1 MKILQGIRAGKR
13 RCDNGIKIILRR
25 VSIFKRLNSSFLLLI
40 LTTAIFLTFFSF
52 YKYSDEISD
61 NIDRYASLL
70 VQNVKMKIQDS
81 LEAYETE
88 ALAFYDN
95 SQVIAALQE
104 NAALAREGV
113 DPENDRY
120 ARNRYSVENRLYNMR
135 RNQRYI
141 VNIQFVSPTEQ
152 YRMVEGSGFT
162 RGGLIKDME

>member
-1 MKILQGIRAGKR
+1 M
-13 RCDNGIKIILRR
+13 
-25 VSIFKRLNSSFLLLI
+25 SIFKRLNSSFLLLI

-104 NAALAREGV
+104 NAALARRASIRKMTGM
-113 DPENDRY
+113 PETGT
-120 ARNRYSVENRLYNMR
+120 ALK
-135 RNQRYI
+135 
-141 VNIQFVSPTEQ
+141 T
-152 YRMVEGSGFT
+152 GFIT
-162 RGGLIKDME
+162 CAGIRDIL

>member
-1 MKILQGIRAGKR
+1 M
-13 RCDNGIKIILRR
+13 
-25 VSIFKRLNSSFLLLI
+25 
-40 LTTAIFLTFFSF
+40 
-52 YKYSDEISD
+52 
-61 NIDRYASLL
+61 
-70 VQNVKMKIQDS
+70 
-81 LEAYETE
+81 ETE

-162 RGGLIKDME
+162 GRAHQRHGEILSVRFLSASTGEEGVSCLD